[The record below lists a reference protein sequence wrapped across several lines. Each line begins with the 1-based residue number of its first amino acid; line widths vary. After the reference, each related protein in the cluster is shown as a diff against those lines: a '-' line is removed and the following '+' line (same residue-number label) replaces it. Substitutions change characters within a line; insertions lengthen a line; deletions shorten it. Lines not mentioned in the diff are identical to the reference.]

1 MGGSTARFVLERA
14 PVRGGLGGE
23 GGSTGRSRMV
33 IDISSHNVG
42 LRAIYCSGGN
52 PMLYDFKIT
61 LPTTRNY
68 TMNYAR

>member
-1 MGGSTARFVLERA
+1 
-14 PVRGGLGGE
+14 
-23 GGSTGRSRMV
+23 MV